1 MSSALKPAL
10 PSSGGQSPGNASTGA
25 GKPPGMSQHTGATNP
40 YTSAPLGHVAQNLA
54 VGGGLP
60 NAHSNL
66 GLSPQNIAA
75 NMSINQVPL
84 SINQT
89 PAHNAVPPLKTPSVP
104 GTLSSHRPP
113 NTQHPYLPAG
123 SGTNASA
130 LSSPH
135 EEGTALPPSQNSAHL
150 MAVHRAQQQIQHH
163 PMEPQSA
170 DRFKQSQP
178 ALTTP
183 QQPPTQLPQAV
194 VPSSQH
200 QSNGMV
206 ASPSDMTSSPP
217 KAPLSVPSSPP
228 KPTDSPSSSS
238 NSNSPTVAQPTVA
251 ASVALQNHISPS
263 VQQSSTNSNS
273 SNDTSAA
280 IKPATEAP
288 PSPPAS
294 DVPVEAKTSTV
305 SVPSVAIAVP
315 AIATP
320 AAVPSIAQEQQ
331 PTPEASTVPVTVNKL
346 AALAPAPPKEPP
358 KDPVAAKPQS
368 TLKLATTPRNISN
381 RKREQ
386 SKQHISKTDSAAKSK
401 SSPNSKPLDKTPTK
415 TPRSASE
422 ERKSKR
428 NRIRTQPYQSPLP
441 ELALISKLSNRSSS
455 PAKNQDEKL
464 IVFYKNE
471 FLAVRNADGGFYVC
485 QAVQN
490 VYKSSVRIRIRWLSQ
505 DKQDKIYIPDFYDT
519 TEFDCILTNINM
531 NRVEKGKYNLPKDE
545 LERTENILKRA
556 LAVEKGDSAP
566 ALTEEHPDGLD
577 LSLFRDESQLKKK
590 QRKALKRKSRESA
603 ADASSSSASPSK
615 NTKKSPERAKARKV
629 TRSPVKAS
637 TKKPAPLT
645 SSKATTSSRETRKS
659 DGGRAERAKRRGE
672 VPVTLTVKSSPVL
685 DQKKARV
692 LAKVVLKNAIPI
704 SVPSKDKKK
713 KGGKVSG
720 KSNAPLPTATTSKS
734 GSSGGA
740 KTSTRSQ
747 GVVASAS
754 SASSSTR
761 RKKGRK

>member
-25 GKPPGMSQHTGATNP
+25 VKPSGMSQHTGATNP
-40 YTSAPLGHVAQNLA
+40 YTSTPLGHVAQNLA

-60 NAHSNL
+60 NAHSNM

-104 GTLSSHRPP
+104 GTLPSHRSP
-113 NTQHPYLPAG
+113 NTQHPYLPPG

-130 LSSPH
+130 VSSAH

-163 PMEPQSA
+163 PMESQSV
-170 DRFKQSQP
+170 DRFKQQAQP
-178 ALTTP
+178 ALTTS
-183 QQPPTQLPQAV
+183 QQPPAQLPQAV
-194 VPSSQH
+194 LPSSQH
-200 QSNGMV
+200 QSNGMA
-206 ASPSDMTSSPP
+206 ASPSDMTSSLP
-217 KAPLSVPSSPP
+217 KAPLSVPSSPT

-288 PSPPAS
+288 SSPPAS
-294 DVPVEAKTSTV
+294 EVPVEAKTSTV
-305 SVPSVAIAVP
+305 SVSSVAVP

-320 AAVPSIAQEQQ
+320 AAAPPIAQEQQ
-331 PTPEASTVPVTVNKL
+331 PTPEAPTVPVTVNKL

-358 KDPVAAKPQS
+358 KDPAAAKPQS

-386 SKQHISKTDSAAKSK
+386 SKQHVSKTDSAAKSK
-401 SSPNSKPLDKTPTK
+401 SSPNSKPPDKTPTK

-464 IVFYKNE
+464 IVFYK
-471 FLAVRNADGGFYVC
+471 YV
-485 QAVQN
+485 
-490 VYKSSVRIRIRWLSQ
+490 
-505 DKQDKIYIPDFYDT
+505 
-519 TEFDCILTNINM
+519 TNIATGGP
-531 NRVEKGKYNLPKDE
+531 EIPKHE
-545 LERTENILKRA
+545 IFNILLRFCLILIFFK
-556 LAVEKGDSAP
+556 
-566 ALTEEHPDGLD
+566 
-577 LSLFRDESQLKKK
+577 FCC
-590 QRKALKRKSRESA
+590 
-603 ADASSSSASPSK
+603 
-615 NTKKSPERAKARKV
+615 
-629 TRSPVKAS
+629 
-637 TKKPAPLT
+637 
-645 SSKATTSSRETRKS
+645 
-659 DGGRAERAKRRGE
+659 
-672 VPVTLTVKSSPVL
+672 
-685 DQKKARV
+685 
-692 LAKVVLKNAIPI
+692 
-704 SVPSKDKKK
+704 
-713 KGGKVSG
+713 
-720 KSNAPLPTATTSKS
+720 
-734 GSSGGA
+734 
-740 KTSTRSQ
+740 
-747 GVVASAS
+747 
-754 SASSSTR
+754 
-761 RKKGRK
+761 